1 MAVSPA
7 LIHHLIWLFLGGLT
21 GRFGSQGNL
30 YGTFYILSI
39 LQGLYG

>member
-1 MAVSPA
+1 MAVSTA
-7 LIHHLIWLFLGGLT
+7 LIHHIIWLFLIGLT

-39 LQGLYG
+39 LQ